1 VALSLKTI
9 RDSVGGDVASLPTFV
24 TSKVTGETVDADNE
38 KVALSLALLR
48 SLSSSKGVAF
58 SRARSASIC
67 SETV

>member
-1 VALSLKTI
+1 MALSLKTM
-9 RDSVGGDVASLPTFV
+9 RDSVGGDVASLSTFV

-48 SLSSSKGVAF
+48 SLSSSKDVAF
-58 SRARSASIC
+58 SRARSAPIC